1 MKITRKQLRNL
12 LIESLTDM
20 LSLNHDENE
29 YAPHPHPDADSD
41 LSQNHYYTKFRNE
54 LDNEIELS
62 IAPYDCGSAGQLT
75 ITIRGPN
82 SETEN
87 IITREEAVQLNEMLT
102 QYLIE
107 ETSRDDIDAS

>member
-1 MKITRKQLRNL
+1 MKFTRKQLRK
-12 LIESLTDM
+12 LIAESFSIT
-20 LSLNHDENE
+20 
-29 YAPHPHPDADSD
+29 AKPDISEIEKDI
-41 LSQNHYYTKFRNE
+41 SQNHYYTKFRNE

-62 IAPYDCGSAGQLT
+62 IAPYGCGSAGQLT
-75 ITIRGPN
+75 ITLRGPN

-107 ETSRDDIDAS
+107 ETSRENN